1 MAKTNV
7 GIFTQ
12 PEPGKNKAPR
22 EPAGEGR
29 DRLELVSFA
38 RSLVVLGC
46 GETTISMCPALTL
59 NDEATVALD
68 LLEHDLFQ
76 VEHEFEHSTSL
87 ELVSL

>member
-1 MAKTNV
+1 
-7 GIFTQ
+7 
-12 PEPGKNKAPR
+12 
-22 EPAGEGR
+22 
-29 DRLELVSFA
+29 
-38 RSLVVLGC
+38 
-46 GETTISMCPALTL
+46 MCPALTL